1 MNKNVHN
8 STIQNN
14 SNLKANQMPING
26 RMEKSTVVS
35 AVCSNENEQ
44 IPTIHCIEVIGSQS

>member
-1 MNKNVHN
+1 MYENVHN

-14 SNLKANQMPING
+14 SNLKANQMPISG
-26 RMEKSTVVS
+26 RMEKSTVS

-44 IPTIHCIEVIGSQS
+44 IPTMHWIEVIGSQS